1 MYQEGKVK
9 IWASIL
15 DDLTRKQAHT
25 LATCPVIHG
34 DVALMADAHLGMGA
48 TVGSVIPTKDAII
61 PAAVGVDIGCGMIAV
76 ITDRLKSDLPEDLQ
90 PLIGK
95 FSRSVPAGVGQAHK
109 KSRANARVKRFFDEN
124 PAPVDL
130 DSIKDD
136 LSRRAV
142 RQLGSLGAGNH
153 FLEVCLNVKDQ
164 VWVVIHSG
172 SRGVGNILAT
182 HHIRV
187 AQRLMNAQGI
197 KLEDRDLAY
206 FMEDSPEGQEYINAM
221 LWAQKYALVNRE
233 VMMDAALNDLFEF
246 LGGGKE
252 MDRINCHHN
261 FAAKEVHDGEE
272 VWITRKGA
280 IRAREGDLGVIP
292 GSMGA
297 ATYIVEGKGNPD
309 SYNSSAHGA
318 GRKFSRT
325 RAKKTFT
332 TDSLKRWMEGKAW
345 NSNNSKALLDE
356 HPEAYKDIDQVM
368 EDQKDLVTVL
378 HKLHQIVNYKGL

>member
-1 MYQEGKVK
+1 MYKEGNVK

-15 DDLTRKQAHT
+15 DDVTRAQAHT

-34 DVALMADAHLGMGA
+34 DVALMADAHLGIGA

-76 ITDRLKSDLPEDLQ
+76 ATDRVKSDLPEDLS

-109 KSRANARVKRFFDEN
+109 SSRADARVQRFFDEN

-130 DSIKDD
+130 DSIRPE
-136 LSRRAV
+136 LSQRAV

-153 FLEVCLNVKDQ
+153 FLEVCLNVQDQ

-182 HHIRV
+182 HHIGV
-187 AQRLMNAQGI
+187 ARGLMDQQGI
-197 KLEDRDLAY
+197 KLQDKDLAY
-206 FMEDSPEGQEYINAM
+206 FMEDSAEGREYIEAM
-221 LWAQKYALVNRE
+221 LWGQKYALTNRE
-233 VMMDAALNDLFEF
+233 VMMDAALADLFGF
-246 LGGGKE
+246 IGGGKE

-261 FAAKEVHDGEE
+261 FSAKEVHGGEE
-272 VWITRKGA
+272 VWVTRKGA
-280 IRAREGDLGVIP
+280 IRARKGDLGVIP

-297 ATYIVEGKGNPD
+297 ASYIVEGKGNPD

-318 GRKFSRT
+318 GRKFSRGQA
-325 RAKKTFT
+325 RRTFT
-332 TDSLKRWMEGKAW
+332 TDSLETWMKGKAW
-345 NSNNSKALLDE
+345 NQDNSKALLDE

-368 EDQKDLVTVL
+368 EDQKDLVSVL

>member
-15 DDLTRKQAHT
+15 DDVTRAQAHT

-34 DVALMADAHLGMGA
+34 DVALMADAHLGRGA

-76 ITDRLKSDLPEDLQ
+76 ITDQLKGDLPEDLR

-109 KSRANARVKRFFDEN
+109 KSRANARVKKFFDEN
-124 PAPVDL
+124 PPPTNL
-130 DSIKDD
+130 DSIRKD

-142 RQLGSLGAGNH
+142 RQLGSLGSGNH
-153 FLEVCLNVKDQ
+153 FLEVCLNAEDQ

-172 SRGVGNILAT
+172 SRGVGNILAS
-182 HHIRV
+182 HHIEV
-187 AQRLMNAQGI
+187 ARKLMDAQGI
-197 KLEDRDLAY
+197 KLQDRDLAY
-206 FMEDSPEGQEYINAM
+206 FMEDSPEGIEYIDAM
-221 LWAQKYALVNRE
+221 LWAQKYALANRE
-233 VMMDAALNDLFEF
+233 VMMDAALADLFEF
-246 LGGGKE
+246 IGGGKE

-261 FAAKEVHDGEE
+261 FAAREVHGGEE

-280 IRAREGDLGVIP
+280 IRARQGDLGVIP
-292 GSMGA
+292 GSMGT

-318 GRKFSRT
+318 GRKFSRGQA
-325 RAKKTFT
+325 RRTFT
-332 TDSLKRWMEGKAW
+332 TDSLKEWMEGKVW
-345 NSNNSKALLDE
+345 NHNNSKALLDE

-368 EDQKDLVTVL
+368 EDQKDLVTVI